1 MKKNISFIVITVI
14 LILVIIYL
22 NIDKN
27 SNDLSPYKNSQT
39 YKRLKNVVDEI
50 WLVDTHE
57 HLMMEV
63 GRHETKIDFFYLFPH
78 YASSDL
84 VSSGMNSDD
93 LQYIRNPENPLSER
107 WNKFEPY
114 WQKMRN
120 TAYAKCLIIAVKDL
134 FSIDD
139 INEGTYKEINKKLIE
154 SNKEGWYKYVL
165 KEKAKIDVS
174 ILDVLERY
182 SKGVENITGEYFV
195 RVKRFDNFIRINPKN
210 LSSIKDYTKT
220 SISKLDDL
228 ILALD
233 IAFKKAIE
241 EEKII
246 GVKSGLAYSR
256 TLRYDDVPKS
266 EAESVF
272 NKIFVVKKTVSDEE
286 LKKLEDFMMHQ
297 VIQHA
302 IKYNLPIQIHTGLQ
316 EGNGNVITNSNPT
329 HLVNLFLKYRDA
341 KFDIFHGSYPYMG
354 ELATLAKNFPNV
366 YLDMCWMHI
375 ISPSSSKRWLEEWLE
390 TVPSNK
396 ILAFGGD
403 FIIVEGAY
411 GHAKMAR
418 ENVAEVLAKKVDEG
432 YFSEDEATV
441 IAKRILRDNALELFG
456 LKKTG
461 SIFVKSN

>member
-1 MKKNISFIVITVI
+1 MKKNILFIAIVIV
-14 LILVIIYL
+14 LILVITYL
-22 NIDKN
+22 SINEN
-27 SNDLSPYKNSQT
+27 SDDLFSYKNSRT
-39 YKRLKNVVDEI
+39 YQRLKNVVDEI

-63 GRHETKIDFFYLFPH
+63 ARLETKIDLFYLFPH

-84 VSSGMNSDD
+84 VSSGMSPED
-93 LQYIRNPENPLSER
+93 LEYIRNPENPLKER
-107 WNKFEPY
+107 WNKFKPY
-114 WQKMRN
+114 WEKTRN
-120 TAYAKCLIIAVKDL
+120 TAYSKCLIIAVKDL
-134 FSIDD
+134 FGIDD
-139 INEGTYKEINKKLIE
+139 INENTYEEINKKIIE
-154 SNKEGWYKYVL
+154 SNKKGWYEYVL

-174 ILDVLERY
+174 ILDVLDRY
-182 SKGVENITGEYFV
+182 SKGVEYITGEYFV

-256 TLRYDDVPKS
+256 ILRYDDVPKV
-266 EAESVF
+266 EAEKVF
-272 NKIFVVKKTVSDEE
+272 NKIFLLKEKVSDEE
-286 LKKLEDFMMHQ
+286 TKKLEDFMMHQ

-316 EGNGNVITNSNPT
+316 EGNGNIITNSNPT
-329 HLVNLFLKYRDA
+329 HLVNLFMKYKEA

-375 ISPSSSKRWLEEWLE
+375 ISPSASKRWLDEWLE

-396 ILAFGGD
+396 ILAYGGD

-418 ENVAEVLAKKVDEG
+418 ENVTEVLARKVNEG
-432 YFSEDEATV
+432 YFSEEEAV
-441 IAKRILRDNALELFG
+441 KIAKRILRDNALELFG

-461 SIFVKSN
+461 NIFAKGN